1 MSEYMLPSDD
11 EKLDVLFS
19 SISKIDSILDDLHEG
34 IWGYLPLCSDFT
46 EQQKLDRL
54 FMNSNGMDAFIT
66 LDRILRNA
74 KDLALRTVHQIGQS
88 TPAEVSY

>member
-19 SISKIDSILDDLHEG
+19 TVEKIDSILDDLNVSV
-34 IWGYLPLCSDFT
+34 WGYFPFCSDFN

-54 FMNSNGMDAFIT
+54 FLNSNGMDAFIT
-66 LDRILRNA
+66 LDNLLRNA

-88 TPAEVSY
+88 TPAEIAY